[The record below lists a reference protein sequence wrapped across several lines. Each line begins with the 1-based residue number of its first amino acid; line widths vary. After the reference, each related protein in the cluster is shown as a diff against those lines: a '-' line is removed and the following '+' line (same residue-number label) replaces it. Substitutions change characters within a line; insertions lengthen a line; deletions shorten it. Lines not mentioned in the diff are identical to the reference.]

1 MKSVIMKSFVLF
13 MAILLF
19 CSVFPLSAA
28 ALDHNQYWPLQ
39 KAYQDAV
46 AAGNKTAITAAAED
60 ILKLYG
66 KFEDATAC
74 YRSISPILNAAKIYE
89 EQGRFDDA
97 QRLYQAYRRCYQALD
112 RLTDDDVEEALRY
125 ADAMLDAAKRNN
137 RILQLGLLSR
147 FAPCWQKIKSLIDAG
162 EIGEVMSITMT
173 HYWNQTTLYTD
184 WRTKTSV
191 SGGGIIADSAVH
203 WIDIM
208 RWLLGE
214 MTELTAIGAA
224 APDSPKQDVDDTAM
238 VLFHFKNG
246 QIGTLRNSWRHMRP
260 SNEAETVE
268 IYGTKGTIIGNLQT
282 PWING
287 GIQHVRL
294 VQPGETKVYTY
305 QNPKERYAN
314 QLNTFFDLVESRD
327 CASASG
333 PDGRR
338 ALEIQLAIY
347 EAMAKRSWVRV

>member
-1 MKSVIMKSFVLF
+1 MTAEKTLLTLDVIGPG
-13 MAILLF
+13 AICRNAHFPGMTLLQDRVRLRAF
-19 CSVFPLSAA
+19 CDTDRARLE
-28 ALDHNQYWPLQ
+28 
-39 KAYQDAV
+39 KA
-46 AAGNKTAITAAAED
+46 
-60 ILKLYG
+60 
-66 KFEDATAC
+66 
-74 YRSISPILNAAKIYE
+74 
-89 EQGRFDDA
+89 GREF
-97 QRLYQAYRRCYQALD
+97 Q
-112 RLTDDDVEEALRY
+112 VEELYDSVEEMLAAHPDGAVLNTTPTAEHAWTTIACLDAGRDVLCEKPIAMTLEE
-125 ADAMLDAAKRNN
+125 ADAMLEAARRNN
-137 RILQLGLLSR
+137 RVLQLGLLSR
-147 FAPCWQKIKSLIDAG
+147 FAPCWLKIKSLIDAG
-162 EIGEVMSITMT
+162 EIGDVMSITMT
-173 HYWNQTTLYTD
+173 QYWNQTTLYND

-214 MTELTAIGAA
+214 MTELTAIGSA

-238 VLFHFKNG
+238 VLFRFKGG
-246 QIGTLRNSWRHMRP
+246 QIGALRNSWRHMRP

-294 VQPGETKVYTY
+294 VQPGETRVYTF
-305 QNPKERYAN
+305 QEPKLRYAN
-314 QLNTFFDLVESRD
+314 QLNTFFDLVEARNT
-327 CASASG
+327 AAASG

-347 EAMAKRSWVRV
+347 EAMANHSWVRV